1 MAWPFCVGV
10 IALLCVFCYG
20 MFIFMGLEG
29 WGALD
34 SFYQT
39 VITLST
45 VGFEEVHE
53 FSPRAKF
60 HTSFLIL
67 AGVGSFAYIVGS
79 FTQLIVEGQLRS
91 LWEKRRMQHVIDAL
105 TDHFLICGYGRIG
118 SVVAKELH
126 REGFA
131 VVVIDN
137 NPEVIGELEQTGMYY
152 IAGDATSDE
161 ILLKAGLKR
170 AKAIIAALDADA
182 ENVYVTLTSK
192 QMVPQVLVVARAA
205 NEQSI
210 QRLEYAGADRV
221 LTPHVFGGLRMA
233 QLVVRPTVTDFLD
246 LAMQGRHIDL
256 QMEELE
262 VSPGSWLVGKDLLHS
277 EIRPRF
283 NLIVIAIQ
291 KSDGSMHFN
300 PQSDTSIDVRDTLV
314 VVGSREDLD
323 ALEQITTASRSLEE
337 V

>member
-1 MAWPFCVGV
+1 VGGG
-10 IALLCVFCYG
+10 ALILVFAYG
-20 MFIFMGLEG
+20 MFIYMGLEG

-45 VGFEEVHE
+45 VGFEEVYDL
-53 FSPRAKF
+53 SPQAKF
-60 HTSFLIL
+60 HTSMLIL

-79 FTQLIVEGQLRS
+79 FTQILVEGQLRS
-91 LWEKRRMQHVIDAL
+91 LWEKRRMQRFIDAL
-105 TDHFLICGYGRIG
+105 EDHFIVCGYGRIG

-126 REGFA
+126 REGYG

-137 NPEVIGELEQTGMYY
+137 APEVLDELEQSDLLF
-152 IAGDATSDE
+152 IAGDATSDQ
-161 ILLKAGLKR
+161 ILLRAGLKR
-170 AKAIIAALDADA
+170 ARAIIAALDADA

-192 QMVPQVLVVARAA
+192 QMVPKLLVIARAA

-210 QRLEYAGADRV
+210 QKLEYAGADRV
-221 LTPHVFGGLRMA
+221 LTPHVLGGMRMA
-233 QLVVRPTVTDFLD
+233 QLVLRPTVTDFLD
-246 LAMQGRHIDL
+246 LAMQGKHIDL

-262 VSPGSWLVGKDLLHS
+262 ISPGSWLVGKDMLHS

-291 KSDGSMHFN
+291 KPDGSMIFN
-300 PQSDTSIDVRDTLV
+300 PQSDTVIEVRDTLV
-314 VVGSREDLD
+314 VVGNRNDLD
-323 ALEQITTASRSLEE
+323 ALEEITTASHTLDAS
-337 V
+337 